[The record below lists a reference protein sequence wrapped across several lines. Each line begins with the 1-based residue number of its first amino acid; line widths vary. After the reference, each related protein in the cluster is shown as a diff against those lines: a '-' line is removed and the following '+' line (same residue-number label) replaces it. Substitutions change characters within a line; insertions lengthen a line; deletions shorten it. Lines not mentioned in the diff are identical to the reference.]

1 MVPVLWKSLLIK
13 FLQYVTPCLISF
25 SIFCLKTTTLGRC
38 VWLPFMKDNLA
49 VDERTIIIGHSS
61 GACAAVRS
69 VFLTTLVLFAAFR
82 SVSLTGMGVCSWQSV
97 SLNAVELVKL
107 SGLSFSWQHYFCSS
121 EVSVS
126 HRDAFAA
133 VRSAFFTSAILLLL
147 SGQ

>member
-1 MVPVLWKSLLIK
+1 
-13 FLQYVTPCLISF
+13 
-25 SIFCLKTTTLGRC
+25 
-38 VWLPFMKDNLA
+38 MKDNLA

-69 VFLTTLVLFAAFR
+69 V
-82 SVSLTGMGVCSWQSV
+82 
-97 SLNAVELVKL
+97 SLNAVEHVEL

-133 VRSAFFTSAILLLL
+133 VRSAFFTSAVFLLL